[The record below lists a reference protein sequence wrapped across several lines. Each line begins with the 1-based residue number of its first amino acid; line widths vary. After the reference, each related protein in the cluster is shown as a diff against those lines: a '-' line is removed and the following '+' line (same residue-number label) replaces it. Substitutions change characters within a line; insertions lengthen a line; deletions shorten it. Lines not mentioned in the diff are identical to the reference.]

1 MFLKDLQYHQ
11 PIERRNKVSVK
22 LNRKL
27 NIILLQ
33 SIQLIEITIQKL
45 TQGFLRI
52 LKEVMENRCY
62 ADVYVRGIGE
72 EILKFFLH
80 FY

>member
-1 MFLKDLQYHQ
+1 M
-11 PIERRNKVSVK
+11 
-22 LNRKL
+22 KL

-45 TQGFLRI
+45 TQGFLWI
-52 LKEVMENRCY
+52 LKVVMENRCY
-62 ADVYVRGIGE
+62 ADIYVRGIGE
-72 EILKFFLH
+72 EIFLNFLH